1 MRTWLIALAAA
12 ACATTA
18 CSPKSS
24 LYLQPGEKSPAAS
37 PPKPAPPPKALPAPP
52 ATPAPAKP

>member
-37 PPKPAPPPKALPAPP
+37 PPKPAPPSKTPPAPP
-52 ATPAPAKP
+52 AKP